1 MEGILNLLRKLG
13 YSENEIKNVLNKVPV
28 EEQGLTGT
36 NVATGIFSKPK
47 EGKLAKDFLVSDV
60 IGNPF
65 EIDYYKGR
73 SREDILKSA
82 EAQLNMINDE
92 LLKISYQIVNK
103 NLKLTDDQLRN
114 FSKNLEA
121 KRRFEKDFE
130 AFKTKPEAEV
140 LDIETGKKVGDIETL
155 KEKSGLVAPPTS
167 PIGKIDLM
175 NKQMLQKVDDLFPS
189 EATLQKE
196 EAKRQALI
204 AKQYEGKGYAG
215 GTFGPSGMYRS
226 VARDFL
232 LDQNAKGIIK
242 LDSGVVKSLEDR
254 AYVSGGQPL
263 MYPDPIRVMRFHYGD
278 DVFEKIPLDKIKTG
292 AKSEILDAMSKV
304 EASPVKTVSPAT
316 PGGYMTPGEIKANI
330 DELKEIENMVKR
342 RESRFADMTEEQI
355 QNELEQYG
363 SKRSSFEMAFQSD
376 HPKEYEQYLKLNN
389 PKEYYKAQE
398 MKKITPLN
406 EPSKPYKPFGSDFTR
421 QEKVDWLIK
430 NVDQEAKVTIP
441 SPEFLQNMLDS
452 GREDLIDHFW
462 EIHTK
467 NIGSKPVIDI
477 DTSNLKNPA
486 LVKAMMEDRAKKPK
500 LVYSKEDSVD
510 DAGKVNKD
518 DPEKFAKGG
527 SVESKGLDYLTGM
540 EPSKGYANGGRINF
554 EKGSIPKMLKFL
566 IDKLADEK
574 DFNRKLLER
583 SSPKAVQDLYI
594 EKYGKLPSAEEIKDI
609 VNKQLQN
616 KGSMEVMNPKTG
628 EVTTPKNP
636 IMTVE
641 DLQFKHKDAFKAHDQ
656 IFNVDINDKIAPDM
670 IAESMAEM
678 KGKDYFSLSQKE
690 QSNLYKKALAYVD
703 DVRMI
708 KKQNKPIEGGFSFND
723 PDIKAQMDEA
733 MKEAKKRGDE
743 MRAMGLDPAK
753 SKDYDQY
760 IETKTKSG
768 DKDFNK
774 YFDDLEIKTKFKGRI
789 SDDLLNQI
797 LIDDNP
803 QRKAEVIATIEQGL
817 TMQEKG
823 MSPEEIVNILK
834 NTTRTKQ
841 AQGGRIG
848 YAEGSEGAPSITLDT
863 HDKAP
868 DNMDKYPVKVGNLE
882 LGISGLMTGGK
893 SYQANPY
900 NKITGSE
907 RNISVRGK
915 YNVPDTGISIVG
927 DVGDMRMRNTQN
939 INAPQYNYKETIR
952 DVMRAKPYSVGIEYA
967 PNQNRNINLRY
978 DDQGNVTLR
987 GEYKFAKG
995 GLGYLMGE

>member
-28 EEQGLTGT
+28 EPQGIMGT
-36 NVATGIFSKPK
+36 NVATGVFSKPK
-47 EGKLAKDFLVSDV
+47 EGQLAKDFLVSDV

-82 EAQLNMINDE
+82 EAQLKMIDDE
-92 LLKISYQIVNK
+92 LTKLTDQILNK
-103 NLKLTDDQLRN
+103 NLQLTQEQRVN
-114 FSKNLEA
+114 FAKNLEA

-130 AFKTKPEAEV
+130 TFKTKPEAEV
-140 LDIETGKKVGDIETL
+140 LNIETGKKVEDIETL
-155 KEKSGLVAPPTS
+155 KEKSGLIAPPTTDL
-167 PIGKIDLM
+167 GRIDLR
-175 NKQMLQKVDDLFPS
+175 NKQMLQKADEFFKSQEEV
-189 EATLQKE
+189 EKA

-204 AKQYEGKGYAG
+204 AKQYEGKGYEG
-215 GTFGPSGMYRS
+215 GVFGPSGMYRS
-226 VARDFL
+226 VARNFL
-232 LDQNAKGIIK
+232 LDQHAKGKIK
-242 LDSGVVKSLEDR
+242 LTDDVIKNLEER
-254 AYVSGGQPL
+254 NYISGGQPL
-263 MYPDPIRVMRFHYGD
+263 MYPDPIRIMRLHYGD

-292 AKSEILDAMSKV
+292 APSEIIEEMSKININPVKV
-304 EASPVKTVSPAT
+304 EAPAT

-330 DELKEIENMVKR
+330 QELENIERMIKR
-342 RESRFADMTEEQI
+342 RESRFADMTDEQI
-355 QNELEQYG
+355 KNELEHYG
-363 SKRSSFEMAFQSD
+363 SQKNAFEIAFGYD
-376 HPKEYEQYLKLNN
+376 HPDAYKTYLQLKEKGADIKAALKDYSYREKPNQFYEFGKE
-389 PKEYYKAQE
+389 PKEDVRHIADDMAEYLYQ
-398 MKKITPLN
+398 
-406 EPSKPYKPFGSDFTR
+406 KPFDELTQDVKGKLLDAAN
-421 QEKVDWLIK
+421 EEYM
-430 NVDQEAKVTIP
+430 NVL
-441 SPEFLQNMLDS
+441 S
-452 GREDLIDHFW
+452 
-462 EIHTK
+462 
-467 NIGSKPVIDI
+467 IGD
-477 DTSNLKNPA
+477 N
-486 LVKAMMEDRAKKPK
+486 
-500 LVYSKEDSVD
+500 
-510 DAGKVNKD
+510 G
-518 DPEKFAKGG
+518 FAKGG
-527 SVESKGLDYLTGM
+527 SVGSKGLDYLTGM

-609 VNKQLQN
+609 INKQLQN

-774 YFDDLEIKTKFKGRI
+774 YFDDLEIKTKFKGVI

-803 QRKAEVIATIEQGL
+803 QRKAEVIATIEEGL
-817 TMQEKG
+817 KMQEKG

-848 YAEGSEGAPSITLDT
+848 YADGSNDAPSITLDS
-863 HDKAP
+863 HK
-868 DNMDKYPVKVGNLE
+868 DNRLGPEDPLSKYKSYSELE
-882 LGISGLMTGGK
+882 LLG
-893 SYQANPY
+893 
-900 NKITGSE
+900 
-907 RNISVRGK
+907 NIEAK
-915 YNVPDTGISIVG
+915 KPNFEIPENTILNVMP
-927 DVGDMRMRNTQN
+927 
-939 INAPQYNYKETIR
+939 
-952 DVMRAKPYSVGIEYA
+952 
-967 PNQNRNINLRY
+967 
-978 DDQGNVTLR
+978 
-987 GEYKFAKG
+987 EYKPKDVVPKGAVPTMPSEEYLRRRYQLDLAKG
-995 GLGYLMGE
+995 GSAGLGYLMGE

>member
-13 YSENEIKNVLNKVPV
+13 YSENEIKTVLNKVPV
-28 EEQGLTGT
+28 EEQGLMGT

-155 KEKSGLVAPPTS
+155 KEKSGLVAPPTTDL
-167 PIGKIDLM
+167 GKIDLR
-175 NKQMLQKVDDLFPS
+175 NKQMLQKADEFFKSQEEV
-189 EATLQKE
+189 EKA

-204 AKQYEGKGYAG
+204 AKQYEGKGYEG
-215 GTFGPSGMYRS
+215 GVFGPSGMYRS
-226 VARDFL
+226 VARNFL
-232 LDQNAKGIIK
+232 LDQHAKGKIK
-242 LDSGVVKSLEDR
+242 LTDDVIKNLEER
-254 AYVSGGQPL
+254 NYISGGQPL
-263 MYPDPIRVMRFHYGD
+263 MYPDPIRIMRLHYGD

-292 AKSEILDAMSKV
+292 APSEITEEMSKININPVKV
-304 EASPVKTVSPAT
+304 EAPTT
-316 PGGYMTPGEIKANI
+316 PGGYMTPGEIQANI
-330 DELKEIENMVKR
+330 EELENIERMIKR
-342 RESRFADMTEEQI
+342 RESRFADMTDEQI
-355 QNELEQYG
+355 KNELEHYG
-363 SKRSSFEMAFQSD
+363 SQKNAFEIAFGYD
-376 HPKEYEQYLKLNN
+376 HPKEYEEYLKLNN

-406 EPSKPYKPFGSDFTR
+406 EPSKPYKPFGSDFTK

-430 NVDQEAKVTIP
+430 NVDQEAEVTIP
-441 SPEFLQNMLDS
+441 APEFLQNMLDS

-467 NIGSKPVIDI
+467 NIGSKPVINI

-527 SVESKGLDYLTGM
+527 SVGSKGLDYLTGM

-703 DVRMI
+703 DVRMT
-708 KKQNKPIEGGFSFND
+708 KRQNKPIEGGFSFND
-723 PDIKAQMDEA
+723 PDIKAQMEEA
-733 MKEAKKRGDE
+733 MTVAKKRGDE

-753 SKDYDQY
+753 SKDYDEY
-760 IETKTKSG
+760 IKIKEGSG
-768 DKDFNK
+768 DKNFNK
-774 YFDDLEIKTKFKGRI
+774 YFDDLEIKTKFKGVI

-803 QRKAEVIATIEQGL
+803 QRKAEVVAAIEQGL
-817 TMQEKG
+817 KMQEKG

-841 AQGGRIG
+841 ANGGRIG
-848 YAEGSEGAPSITLDT
+848 YAEGSDGAPSITLDT
-863 HDKAP
+863 HDKAS
-868 DNMDKYPVKVGNLE
+868 DNMDKYPIKAGNLE

-927 DVGDMRMRNTQN
+927 DVGDMRMKNTQN

-952 DVMRAKPYSVGIEYA
+952 DVMKANPYSVGIEYA
-967 PNQNRNINLRY
+967 PDQNRNINLRY

>member
-13 YSENEIKNVLNKVPV
+13 YSENEIKTVLNKVPTSQ
-28 EEQGLTGT
+28 EGLMGT

-73 SREDILKSA
+73 SKEDILTSA
-82 EAQLNMINDE
+82 SAQLKMIDDE
-92 LLKISYQIVNK
+92 LANLTDQIINK
-103 NLKLTDDQLRN
+103 NLQLTQEQKIN
-114 FSKNLEA
+114 FAKNLEA

-167 PIGKIDLM
+167 PIGRIDLM
-175 NKQMLQKVDDLFPS
+175 NKQMLQRADELFPS

-226 VARDFL
+226 VAREFL
-232 LDQNAKGIIK
+232 LDQNAKGKIK
-242 LDSGVVKSLEDR
+242 LTDDVIKNLEER
-254 AYVSGGQPL
+254 NYISGGQPL

-278 DVFEKIPLDKIKTG
+278 DVFDKIPLDKIPTG
-292 AKSEILDAMSKV
+292 ARSEIIDAMSKV
-304 EASPVKTVSPAT
+304 EANPVKIESPVT
-316 PGGYMTPGEIKANI
+316 PGGYMTSGEMKANI
-330 DELKEIENMVKR
+330 DELKNIERMIKR

-376 HPKEYEQYLKLNN
+376 HPEAYETYLKKQEKGGDIKAALKNYSYREKPN
-389 PKEYYKAQE
+389 QFYEFGKEPKMDVYHIADDMAEYVYQ
-398 MKKITPLN
+398 
-406 EPSKPYKPFGSDFTR
+406 KPFDELPQDLKSKLLDAAN
-421 QEKVDWLIK
+421 EEYI
-430 NVDQEAKVTIP
+430 NVL
-441 SPEFLQNMLDS
+441 S
-452 GREDLIDHFW
+452 
-462 EIHTK
+462 
-467 NIGSKPVIDI
+467 IGD
-477 DTSNLKNPA
+477 
-486 LVKAMMEDRAKKPK
+486 E
-500 LVYSKEDSVD
+500 
-510 DAGKVNKD
+510 G
-518 DPEKFAKGG
+518 FAKGG
-527 SVESKGLDYLTGM
+527 SVGSKGLDYLTGM
-540 EPSKGYANGGRINF
+540 EPPKNGYAGGGRVNF

-574 DFNRKLLER
+574 NFNKTLLEK
-583 SSPKAVQDLYI
+583 SNPKAIQELYI
-594 EKYGKLPSAEEIKDI
+594 EQYGKLPSAEEIKNI

-690 QSNLYKKALAYVD
+690 QSDLYKKALAYVD
-703 DVRMI
+703 DVRMT
-708 KKQNKPIEGGFSFND
+708 KRQNKPIEGGFSFND
-723 PDIKAQMDEA
+723 PDIKAQMEEA
-733 MKEAKKRGDE
+733 MTIAKKRGDE

-753 SKDYDQY
+753 SKDYDEY
-760 IETKTKSG
+760 IKIKETSG
-768 DKDFNK
+768 DKNFNK
-774 YFDDLEIKTKFKGRI
+774 YFDDLEIKTKFKGVI

-841 AQGGRIG
+841 AQGGPIG
-848 YAEGSEGAPSITLDT
+848 L
-863 HDKAP
+863 
-868 DNMDKYPVKVGNLE
+868 N
-882 LGISGLMTGGK
+882 
-893 SYQANPY
+893 
-900 NKITGSE
+900 
-907 RNISVRGK
+907 
-915 YNVPDTGISIVG
+915 
-927 DVGDMRMRNTQN
+927 
-939 INAPQYNYKETIR
+939 
-952 DVMRAKPYSVGIEYA
+952 
-967 PNQNRNINLRY
+967 
-978 DDQGNVTLR
+978 
-987 GEYKFAKG
+987 
-995 GLGYLMGE
+995 YLMGL